1 MCIASTSSPSPR
13 PPRRRPS
20 PSTSPPTC
28 ASSSAALHPTPS
40 PRKGAIDPSAGGKM
54 NQRIQ
59 TQILAGHCL
68 IAAALWANL
77 LPGLHAQTP
86 AAPSVDTL
94 RREFLNPP
102 DAAKPMVRWWWFG
115 TAVVKPEILRELQQ
129 MKADGIGGAE
139 LAFEYPLVLDDSAKG
154 LKNIPFLS
162 PEMLDDVK
170 YAQAEGRK
178 LGLRIDVT
186 LGSGWPYGG
195 PNTSL
200 EEAAGRLRTAEL
212 SVAAN
217 ATSVAVPPLAEVESL
232 LYASIANS
240 IATTAPVEGSRA
252 AGK

>member
-1 MCIASTSSPSPR
+1 MCIAPTSSPSPR

-28 ASSSAALHPTPS
+28 ASSSAAPHPTPS
-40 PRKGAIDPSAGGKM
+40 PRKRTIDPSAGGKM

-59 TQILAGHCL
+59 TRTLAGHCL
-68 IAAALWANL
+68 IAAALWATL

-94 RREFLNPP
+94 RKEFLNPP

-115 TAVVKPEILRELQQ
+115 AAVVKPEILRELQQ
-129 MKADGIGGAE
+129 MKADNIGGAE
-139 LAFEYPLVLDDSAKG
+139 LAFEYPEVLDDPAKG
-154 LKNIPFLS
+154 IKNLPFLS
-162 PEMLDDVK
+162 PEMLDDIN
-170 YAQAEGRK
+170 YAQTEGRR

-200 EEAAGRLRTAEL
+200 ADASSRLPTAE
-212 SVAAN
+212 VPVPRN
-217 ATSVAVPPLAEVESL
+217 ATPGAGP
-232 LYASIANS
+232 
-240 IATTAPVEGSRA
+240 RA
-252 AGK
+252 G

>member
-1 MCIASTSSPSPR
+1 
-13 PPRRRPS
+13 
-20 PSTSPPTC
+20 
-28 ASSSAALHPTPS
+28 
-40 PRKGAIDPSAGGKM
+40 M

-59 TQILAGHCL
+59 IETLAGRCL
-68 IAAALWANL
+68 IAAALWATL

-102 DAAKPMVRWWWFG
+102 GAARPMVRWWWFG
-115 TAVVKPEILRELQQ
+115 AAVVKPEILRELQQ

-139 LAFEYPLVLDDSAKG
+139 LAFEYPEVRDDPAKG
-154 LKNIPFLS
+154 IKNLPFLS

-200 EEAAGRLRTAEL
+200 ADASSRFRTAE
-212 SVAAN
+212 VPVPAN
-217 ATSVAVPPLAEVESL
+217 ATSVAVPALAEGESL
-232 LYASIANS
+232 ISADLVNGVAG
-240 IATTAPVEGSRA
+240 TAPAQAGLGILRPAAPPPRA
-252 AGK
+252 LCGWYWSHIPPCRNCRWPD